1 MNLVSTEVL
10 GSFMHGLSLDERNL
24 RISRLT
30 CFACAGEAP
39 AIFQLVGTHD
49 VPCLQISYEYR
60 RKHPASDFIAAVFE
74 EARRTPPQKLVVSI
88 KDVGASSCVT
98 VEALGRKLI
107 SEILEHYRTP
117 AANELLTLYLP
128 RLGRYP
134 LYSRLTEALVRES
147 TPTYGRKVAI
157 SFPRGATHAELW
169 PDHTDYLNE
178 TTGQWTVPYKHGLIK
193 WRRLS

>member
-1 MNLVSTEVL
+1 MQSHVQKC
-10 GSFMHGLSLDERNL
+10 R
-24 RISRLT
+24 
-30 CFACAGEAP
+30 
-39 AIFQLVGTHD
+39 
-49 VPCLQISYEYR
+49 
-60 RKHPASDFIAAVFE
+60 AV
-74 EARRTPPQKLVVSI
+74 Q
-88 KDVGASSCVT
+88 VT

-117 AANELLTLYLP
+117 AAKELLTLYLP

-134 LYSRLTEALVRES
+134 LYSRLTEVYHWISSLMINANFTKHTFFQALVRES
-147 TPTYGRKVAI
+147 TLTYGRKVAI

-169 PDHTDYLNE
+169 PDYTDYLNE